1 LIAKD
6 AREVVWLCVSGLFE
20 QEIVMKAVILKET
33 RKIVAGEVLDAEMR
47 ERTDVLPGLTSTAI
61 CGTDL
66 HFYERRMRGL
76 LRHL

>member
-1 LIAKD
+1 
-6 AREVVWLCVSGLFE
+6 
-20 QEIVMKAVILKET
+20 MKAVILKET

-66 HFYERRMRGL
+66 HFYEGRMRGL